1 MTDAVITEVE
11 VLILD
16 SGAEYGTRLP
26 DGEWSGPRHS
36 CLLRVST
43 DAGIVGYADVDSH
56 PWVVKAIV
64 EARPHI
70 PAFCAGLRDAVVGQ
84 SVWDRVALWDRMY
97 QHSWY
102 HGRRGPALHAMSG
115 IDLAVWDIAGRLA
128 GRPVYDL
135 LGGRRRDRVLAYA
148 STLFCETPAEMRAAA
163 RGYVERGFRAIK
175 FGWGPYGRDLVLDR
189 ERIGAARA
197 EVGPDVRLMVDGYI
211 SGDLAE
217 VTSFVAAL
225 EEFDLTW
232 VEEPL
237 PADRPGDLAQLG
249 RDAPVRIATGEQLG
263 GVSEFAELLRDGGVS
278 IVQPDLSRCGG
289 FTALQR
295 IVPLA
300 LDRGVRVV
308 PHAWTSHLLTA
319 CALQVNAW
327 LPGEVFVEYN
337 MSSASV
343 ASSLVTGLT
352 MEDGHVL
359 VPSGPGLGV
368 SVDEDVVERY
378 RVA

>member
-1 MTDAVITEVE
+1 MADAVITDVE

-36 CLLRVST
+36 CLIRVST
-43 DAGIVGYADVDSH
+43 DAGIVAYADVDSH

-84 SVWDRVALWDRMY
+84 SVWDRAALWDRMY

-115 IDLAVWDIAGRLA
+115 IDLAVWDLAGRLA
-128 GRPVYDL
+128 GRPVHDL
-135 LGGRRRDRVLAYA
+135 LGGKRRDRVLAYA

-163 RGYVERGFRAIK
+163 RGYVDRGFRAIK
-175 FGWGPYGRDLVLDR
+175 FGWGPYGRDLRLDR

-211 SGDLAE
+211 AGDLGQ
-217 VTSFVAAL
+217 VTNFVASLA
-225 EEFDLTW
+225 EFDLTW

-237 PADRPGDLAQLG
+237 PADRPGDLARLG
-249 RDAPVRIATGEQLG
+249 RDAPVRIASGEQLG
-263 GVSEFAELLRDGGVS
+263 GVSEFAELLREAGVS
-278 IVQPDLSRCGG
+278 VVQPDLSRCGG

-300 LDRGVRVV
+300 LEHGVRIV

-319 CALQVNAW
+319 AALQVDAW

-337 MSSASV
+337 VSSASV
-343 ASSLVTGLT
+343 AASLVTGLT
-352 MEDGHVL
+352 MEDGYVL

>member
-43 DAGIVGYADVDSH
+43 DAGIIGYADVDSH

-163 RGYVERGFRAIK
+163 RGYVDRGFRAIK

-217 VTSFVAAL
+217 VTRFVAAL

-337 MSSASV
+337 VSSASV